1 MLYNIAGG
9 GIQDMIFALLKSM
22 CTMSSGGAACAGWGA

>member
-9 GIQDMIFALLKSM
+9 GISDLILSLLKSM
-22 CTMSSGGAACAGWGA
+22 CTLSSGGDACGGWTA